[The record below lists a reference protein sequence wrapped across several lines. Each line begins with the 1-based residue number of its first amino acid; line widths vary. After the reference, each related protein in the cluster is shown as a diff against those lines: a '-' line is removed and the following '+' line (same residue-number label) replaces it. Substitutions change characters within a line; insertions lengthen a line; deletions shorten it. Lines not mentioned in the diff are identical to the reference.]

1 MPVLVPGLKTVLDC
15 AEGQEVVITIE
26 YICATDVDSDDSK
39 LTYLIARQPY
49 HGVVLKNGIV
59 VDRFFQEDIETRII
73 SYKHT
78 GIKATHSL
86 FLFVSCK
93 NISPRFWSVLGSE
106 TRIVTNINNIP
117 KAWRSDCSLAM
128 TPSHSWSL
136 MSRRIQLLHAAST
149 DLLSLTTKQ
158 NINRTPC

>member
-1 MPVLVPGLKTVLDC
+1 MPALVPGLKTVLEC

-59 VDRFFQEDIETRII
+59 VDRFFQEDIEARII

-78 GIKATHSL
+78 GTKITPSL
-86 FLFVSCK
+86 FLFVLCK
-93 NISPRFWSVLGSE
+93 NSSPIAFH
-106 TRIVTNINNIP
+106 NN
-117 KAWRSDCSLAM
+117 
-128 TPSHSWSL
+128 
-136 MSRRIQLLHAAST
+136 
-149 DLLSLTTKQ
+149 
-158 NINRTPC
+158 